1 MSERGTSGKPG
12 SLALRLFF
20 SAMAITV
27 VVLAVVG
34 IVLSGLYRAAAERS
48 FDRRLDVYLK
58 TIVAEIA
65 NSAPGEFPQPHAI
78 ADPLFAFP
86 NSGWYWQITR
96 VAGSKRDHRTSP
108 SLPGGTLPL
117 LLDLGIPSAPG
128 MMRQSYAQGP
138 DQVKLR
144 MVERDVDLGPDEKFV
159 VSVAAVASELEEE
172 ISAFN
177 LVLLGTLM
185 VLAVA
190 FLVVVLV
197 QVHFGLRPLTRI
209 SEALAK
215 VRSGKADRL
224 EGSYP
229 EEIAPLVREVNAL
242 IDANKEIVERART
255 HVGNL
260 AHALKTPLSVLMNE
274 AGTRDD
280 TLAILVRDQAGVMRD
295 QVAHHL
301 ERARMAA
308 RVSVVASVC
317 EVTPIITSL
326 ARTMEK
332 IHHTKDLAIDVKV
345 VDDVRFRGERQ
356 DIEEMVGNLID
367 NACKWAS
374 SRVEVEVC
382 IGRARASSDRLF
394 FHVIIDDDGPG
405 LDPARRLDVGRR
417 GRRLDESKP
426 GSGLGL
432 SIVHELATLYG
443 GRFDLSAAPLG
454 GLRTELV
461 LPAA

>member
-1 MSERGTSGKPG
+1 MNASGKPG
-12 SLALRLFF
+12 SLAVRLVF

-27 VVLAVVG
+27 VVLALVG

-65 NSAPGEFPQPHAI
+65 NAPTGQLSLPYAM

-86 NSGWYWQITR
+86 NSGWYWQIAKVSGAER
-96 VAGSKRDHRTSP
+96 VMRTSP
-108 SLPGGTLPL
+108 SLPTGNLPL
-117 LLDLGIPSAPG
+117 LKELGITAPPGVMRQGYAPG
-128 MMRQSYAQGP
+128 PGKQ
-138 DQVKLR
+138 KLR
-144 MVERDVDLGPDEKFV
+144 VVERDVDLGAEERFV
-159 VSVAAVASELEEE
+159 VSVAAVSSELEED
-172 ISAFN
+172 ISSFN
-177 LVLLGTLM
+177 MVLLGTLG
-185 VLAVA
+185 VLAAA

-197 QVHFGLRPLTRI
+197 QVHYGLKPLGSI
-209 SEALAK
+209 SQALAN
-215 VRSGKADRL
+215 VRSGKSERL
-224 EGSYP
+224 EGNYP

-242 IDANKEIVERART
+242 VDANKEVVERART

-280 TLAILVRDQAGVMRD
+280 QLAVLVRDQAGVMRD

-308 RVSVVASVC
+308 RVSVVVGVC

-345 VDDVRFRGERQ
+345 VDDVRFRGEQQ
-356 DIEEMVGNLID
+356 DLEEMVGNLID

-382 IGRARASSDRLF
+382 IGRSRTLAGRAF
-394 FHVIIDDDGPG
+394 FHVMIDDDGPG

-443 GRFDLSAAPLG
+443 GRFDLSAAPIG